1 MKMSRAAISSA
12 ICLGLVALTAAAT
25 PLRPAFDLQ
34 GPGLSIAVA
43 GAGLLPPAGR
53 SRTLTLVVGGP
64 VEKSLLYWA
73 GRDRPC
79 PVEEPG
85 SGRCI
90 LPDTGPYKDQV
101 LSFGGTLVTGTL
113 IGAEVQPDTNA
124 GPIHNL
130 GYFADVTDL
139 VAARGPGRRSFGV
152 ADGDLASNLADLDGV
167 GLLVIYRD
175 LSKNAPARVIVYH
188 GLDFAYGEDRTRGE
202 TQVTAPFSFNHGA
215 ARVTSRRGEVVL
227 FVGDAEA
234 IGPDRVDISRTP
246 SLVDRL
252 QGSAGPGW
260 DADRIAVNVPPG
272 VGATTVQIFS
282 EPIGRNPDSLL
293 WVAAA
298 LWLPLP
304 VPTGCPAIVWTGLGG
319 EAWIASGQRSG
330 QLLRDSFRE
339 VLSYEGLSGVTLRS
353 ALSLRSGLGLLGAA
367 RGLARAGTAAL
378 LNAGHPRIEYPLTQT
393 QVITLVDSAL
403 RSQNEVVIAAAA
415 RDLDAANAAGCPLP

>member
-1 MKMSRAAISSA
+1 MKMSRAVVDSA
-12 ICLGLVALTAAAT
+12 ICLGLVAMAAAAM

-53 SRTLTLVVGGP
+53 SRALTLVVGGP
-64 VEKSLLYWA
+64 VEKALLYWA

-79 PVEEPG
+79 PVDEPG
-85 SGRCI
+85 SGRCT
-90 LPDTGPYKDQV
+90 LPATGLYKDQL

-113 IGAEVQPDTNA
+113 IGAEVQPDTNS
-124 GPIHNL
+124 GSIDNL

-152 ADGDLASNLADLDGV
+152 ADGDVASNLADLDGV

-175 LSKNAPARVIVYH
+175 PAKTAPARVIVYH

-202 TQVTAPFSFNHGA
+202 TQVTAPFTFNHGA
-215 ARVTSRRGEVVL
+215 ARATARRGEVVL

-252 QGSAGPGW
+252 EGSAGPGW
-260 DADRIAVNVPPG
+260 DADRVPVDVPPG
-272 VGATTVQIFS
+272 IGATTVQIFS

-304 VPTGCPAIVWTGLGG
+304 VPAGCPSILWSGLSGEVW
-319 EAWIASGQRSG
+319 AAAGQRPD
-330 QLLRDSFRE
+330 QLLRDAFRE
-339 VLSYEGLSGVTLRS
+339 APAYEGLSGLTLRS
-353 ALSLRSGLGLLGAA
+353 ALRLRGGLGLLGAA
-367 RGLARAGTAAL
+367 RDLVRAGTAAL
-378 LNAGHPRIEYPLTQT
+378 LNAGHPRIEYPLTRT
-393 QVITLVDSAL
+393 QVITRVDSAL
-403 RSQNEVVIAAAA
+403 RGQNETAIVAVA
-415 RDLDAANAAGCPLP
+415 RELDAANAVGCPLP